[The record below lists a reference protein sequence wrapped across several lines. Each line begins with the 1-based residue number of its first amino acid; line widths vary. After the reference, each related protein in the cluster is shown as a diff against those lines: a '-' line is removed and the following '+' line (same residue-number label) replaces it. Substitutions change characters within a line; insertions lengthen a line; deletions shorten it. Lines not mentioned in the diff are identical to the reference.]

1 MRELIT
7 YLPIILLALASL
19 VLFLN
24 INWRVNIVA
33 LSLQYV
39 GVFWLVLTVWPTGLA
54 AVKLV
59 TGWMAG
65 AIIGS
70 SIPAEEESHYQLS
83 FSSMQEIRFRTVIWL
98 ISVIVIWVLIPD
110 IAQWLPVSTAI
121 LLGGSTLIVIGLL
134 QISMSSWVFQ
144 IIIGL
149 LTVFSGFEIF
159 YSALEKSVLVAGF
172 LALITMGLAF
182 IGAYLLH
189 MQNEEMSL

>member
-70 SIPAEEESHYQLS
+70 SIPAEEETYYQLS

>member
-7 YLPIILLALASL
+7 YLPIGLLALASL

-24 INWRVNIVA
+24 LNWRLNIVA

-70 SIPAEEESHYQLS
+70 SISTEEEAQNSLS
-83 FSSMQEIRFRTVIWL
+83 FSSIQEIRFRSVIWI
-98 ISVIVIWVLIPD
+98 ISIIVVWVLLPD
-110 IAQWLPVSTAI
+110 IAIWLPISSPV
-121 LLGGSTLIVIGLL
+121 LLGGSLLIVIGLL
-134 QISMSSWVFQ
+134 HISMTSRVFQ
-144 IIIGL
+144 IIFGL
-149 LTVFSGFEIF
+149 LTVFSGFELF

-189 MQNEEMSL
+189 LQNEEKSI